1 MLGNCALVAFA
12 TTANLERAMT
22 FYQDTLGLKFLTE
35 DPAALVFEGNGTML
49 RLAKVA
55 RADPAAH
62 TILGWMVPD
71 IGEYVGRLLD
81 KGVVFKRY
89 DGMGQD
95 DLGICTFPGGGRAA
109 WFQDP
114 DGNVLSLTHAGRA
127 EAAAEDG
134 PD

>member
-12 TTANLERAMT
+12 TTADPERAKT
-22 FYQDTLGLKFLTE
+22 FYRDTLGLKFLTE
-35 DPAALVFEGNGTML
+35 DPAALVFEADGTTV

-55 RADPAAH
+55 RVEPAAH

-81 KGVVFKRY
+81 KGVVFNRY

-95 DLGICTFPGGGRAA
+95 DLEICTFPGGGRVA

-114 DGNVLSLTHAGRA
+114 DGNVLSLTQVGR
-127 EAAAEDG
+127 AEDG